1 MNNSLSSEGVVFSNV
16 ASAPSKEKL
25 NAAAQC
31 EFEYIEDNFFS
42 EEICKCMQGT
52 RPAVAGASGGPG
64 PAAAT
69 DGRCMRGWLTR
80 APRRSVGPRPDAPV
94 LWGDKAVKDM
104 AEKCYFRAPW
114 DFKFF
119 QDIPRIFGPEYSP
132 EDDDV
137 VGLRMPTSGTAEY
150 GIQTD
155 SGLAIT
161 VVDIGGKRNDRN
173 MWYSELDSSDAIIF
187 FISLTDYASSQSM
200 IGDAFS
206 YLGNDA
212 AVKHRYLENLSIFGK
227 VRTSPTPSLPLC
239 LPPSLPDSLPDALP
253 DDALQVFASA
263 KMDKI
268 PVFVVFTKPDLF
280 EEMIKAKEPAM
291 SEEYPEY
298 DGPESDAD
306 CAEDFLRHKMHR
318 VAQVAN
324 FGKALDLP
332 SFVVNLQDNDQFV
345 EIFERVCELLN
356 EHSLEKEREEQEQ
369 ARLEAEA
376 LAKADAGGER

>member
-1 MNNSLSSEGVVFSNV
+1 MYAHRTCCESHLPMTTEMMTTTTEMVGHTGKSTFCKQLLRHFGGGFTEQELLEGGYELQSNLLQRMNNTLSSEGVVFSN
-16 ASAPSKEKL
+16 AGSAPSKEKL

-31 EFEYIEDNFFS
+31 EFEYIEENFFC
-42 EEICKCMQGT
+42 EEICKCMQ
-52 RPAVAGASGGPG
+52 
-64 PAAAT
+64 
-69 DGRCMRGWLTR
+69 
-80 APRRSVGPRPDAPV
+80 V

-104 AEKCYFRAPW
+104 AEQCYFKAPW

-132 EDDDV
+132 EDDDI

-161 VVDIGGKRNDRN
+161 VVDIGGKRNDRS

-187 FISLTDYASSQSM
+187 FISLTDYASTQSM

-227 VRTSPTPSLPLC
+227 
-239 LPPSLPDSLPDALP
+239 
-253 DDALQVFASA
+253 VFASA

-298 DGPESDAD
+298 EGPETDPD

-324 FGKALDLP
+324 FDKALDLP

-356 EHSLEKEREEQEQ
+356 EHSQVKELEERQR
-369 ARLEAEA
+369 AEAEA
-376 LAKADAGGER
+376 EAEAAAAAEAEQ

>member
-1 MNNSLSSEGVVFSNV
+1 MTDPHAASHTPNTHVQTPGKSTFCKQLLRHFGGGFTEQELLEGGYELQSNLLQRMNNSLSSEGVVFSNV
-16 ASAPSKEKL
+16 SSAPSKEKL

-42 EEICKCMQGT
+42 EEICKCMQ
-52 RPAVAGASGGPG
+52 
-64 PAAAT
+64 
-69 DGRCMRGWLTR
+69 
-80 APRRSVGPRPDAPV
+80 V

-119 QDIPRIFGPEYSP
+119 QDIPRIFGPGYSP

-137 VGLRMPTSGTAEY
+137 CGLRMPTSGTAEY

-227 VRTSPTPSLPLC
+227 V
-239 LPPSLPDSLPDALP
+239 
-253 DDALQVFASA
+253 FASA

-306 CAEDFLRHKMHR
+306 SAEDFLRHKMHR

-356 EHSLEKEREEQEQ
+356 EHSLEKEREEQEA
-369 ARLEAEA
+369 ARQEAEA
-376 LAKADAGGER
+376 GAQETER